1 MESRR
6 LQGDPAT
13 LVPAVREELRAVDP
27 NLVLFRVRSM
37 VFEARL
43 ADPLVFGSVAVG
55 LGLTA
60 LLAAYLPA
68 RRATRVDPATAFRG
82 E

>member
-1 MESRR
+1 MVSRR

-13 LVPAVREELRAVDP
+13 LVPVVREELRVVDP
-27 NLVLFRVRSM
+27 NLMLFRVCSM
-37 VFEARL
+37 VFEAGL
-43 ADPLVFGSVAVG
+43 ADPLVFGAVAVG

-68 RRATRVDPATAFRG
+68 RGATRVDPATAFRG